1 MDKSR
6 IHRYTLLQILFFC
19 GVFVVQNTKSIAIIF
34 PFMTLMCI
42 PGRLYV
48 LPKFL
53 EGWELLLLDGED
65 EQIAEW
71 IHKKETMTRGID
83 SEYVDIEG

>member
-1 MDKSR
+1 M
-6 IHRYTLLQILFFC
+6 
-19 GVFVVQNTKSIAIIF
+19 GVFIVQNTQAIAIIF

-53 EGWELLLLDGED
+53 EGWELLLLDGYEEEIDKWVAIKEGLADPKKVAVDDGD
-65 EQIAEW
+65 E
-71 IHKKETMTRGID
+71 
-83 SEYVDIEG
+83 SEE

>member
-1 MDKSR
+1 
-6 IHRYTLLQILFFC
+6 
-19 GVFVVQNTKSIAIIF
+19 
-34 PFMTLMCI
+34 MTLMCI